1 MAQFKSKHAVLLT
14 LRSSQ
19 YARNAM
25 QCNAMQYNVQCN
37 AMQCM
42 HWSPSVRTKSVS
54 QSVIFIS
61 FFLFFFFSHFLKY
74 KKNDKILLK
83 PVSNSGPLAKME
95 IWMYGRTDVRN
106 EVFTSSLKWKY
117 QCKCQYVRMS
127 RIRQVSV
134 ISAFSSV
141 AVGSKPTVRT

>member
-1 MAQFKSKHAVLLT
+1 M
-14 LRSSQ
+14 
-19 YARNAM
+19 YAM
-25 QCNAMQYNVQCN
+25 K
-37 AMQCM
+37 
-42 HWSPSVRTKSVS
+42 SVRPYEVS
-54 QSVIFIS
+54 QSVSHFYF

-117 QCKCQYVRMS
+117 QCKCQYVRMHGYDKFQLFQRLVQS
-127 RIRQVSV
+127 Q
-134 ISAFSSV
+134 SAV
-141 AVGSKPTVRT
+141 KPTVRP